1 MLFLTFFPYFGKILD
16 TQLIQYKC
24 SLTLLFSG
32 ISFELIR
39 EICHFLLFPKRKSF
53 RFSTKAH
60 LFLSFSL
67 PFFLTTRIFP
77 ISRNPHIIYVKGS
90 KVHIPILHI
99 KTIVSRTILVAWY
112 ICAFPPCIFTLISH
126 HFIIQFYT
134 ILYYIYVIQYEKQIQ
149 KSLVKKGCELR

>member
-1 MLFLTFFPYFGKILD
+1 MSNLITSSYLFKPSSKISMLFLTFSPYFGKILG

-32 ISFELIR
+32 ISFEFIR
-39 EICHFLLFPKRKSF
+39 EVCHFLLFSKRKSF

-60 LFLSFSL
+60 FLLSFSL
-67 PFFLTTRIFP
+67 PFFLIIRIFP
-77 ISRNPHIIYVKGS
+77 ISKNPHIIYVKGS

-112 ICAFPPCIFTLISH
+112 ICVFPLYFPLIFH
-126 HFIIQFYT
+126 HYIIQFMT
-134 ILYYIYVIQYEKQIQ
+134 ILYVIYV
-149 KSLVKKGCELR
+149 L